1 MFRLSG
7 RNILRP
13 YFIAEIQCFAP
24 KLVTLQYI
32 APYLAAENQLLM
44 YYVSGIVINRV
55 PK

>member
-32 APYLAAENQLLM
+32 ALYLATENQLLM
-44 YYVSGIVINRV
+44 YLVREMEINHI